1 MHSAFPVALRRMR
14 APLIATVAVY
24 AIAVLGLVLIPGIDT
39 DGNPAPPMSFFH
51 AFYFVSFTA
60 TTIGFGELPVP
71 FSNGQR
77 LWVTVCIYLAVFG
90 WTYTILSLLA
100 LMQDKPLQQAVAVGR
115 FRRAVRRIGEPFYI
129 LCGYGETGTLLARPL
144 INSTSGSSCWT
155 YRLSAPKTS
164 SCGASTSTSQPSR
177 PTYANRRLC

>member
-14 APLIATVAVY
+14 APLIVIVAVY

-60 TTIGFGELPVP
+60 TTIGFGEVPVP

-90 WTYTILSLLA
+90 WTRTKA
-100 LMQDKPLQQAVAVGR
+100 ATA
-115 FRRAVRRIGEPFYI
+115 
-129 LCGYGETGTLLARPL
+129 
-144 INSTSGSSCWT
+144 
-155 YRLSAPKTS
+155 
-164 SCGASTSTSQPSR
+164 
-177 PTYANRRLC
+177 